1 MRNRRRYPL
10 SITTKLFLGT
20 VALTLLVWILRGLTW
35 LAFLPGLV
43 LWVLILL
50 CFGLG
55 IISSLQ
61 RMQ

>member
-1 MRNRRRYPL
+1 MSRRRYGLHP
-10 SITTKLFLGT
+10 ITKLFWGT
-20 VALTLLVWILRGLTW
+20 VALTGIVWVLRGLTL
-35 LAFLPGLV
+35 LAFLPGIV

-61 RMQ
+61 RMR

>member
-1 MRNRRRYPL
+1 MAPRRYPL
-10 SITTKLFLGT
+10 QPFTKLFLAALG
-20 VALTLLVWILRGLTW
+20 LTLLVWVLRGFSL
-35 LAFLPGLV
+35 LAFLPGVV

-61 RMQ
+61 RMR

>member
-1 MRNRRRYPL
+1 MSRRRYDLHP
-10 SITTKLFLGT
+10 TTKVWLG
-20 VALTLLVWILRGLTW
+20 VMALTLVVWLLRGFAL

-55 IISSLQ
+55 IVSSLQ
-61 RMQ
+61 RIR

>member
-1 MRNRRRYPL
+1 MAHRRYPL
-10 SITTKLFLGT
+10 QPITKVFLGT
-20 VALTLLVWILRGLTW
+20 LGLTLLVWIFRGVSL

-61 RMQ
+61 RMR